1 MELYSK
7 HYEEKKMVF
16 DEKERDL
23 MGDCANLIESLMT
36 DFKEMNEGVNSKIT
50 LPSPDD
56 DGDYCEYTG
65 YEFYS
70 ALWEA
75 RYLLSNLQMRGV
87 IVGRGEVEEK

>member
-1 MELYSK
+1 MRSYSK
-7 HYEEKKMVF
+7 SYKEQRVVF

-23 MGDCANLIESLMT
+23 IGDCANLIESFMN
-36 DFKEMNEGVNSKIT
+36 DFEEMNLGVT

-56 DGDYCEYTG
+56 DGDDCEYPEL
-65 YEFYS
+65 EFYY

-75 RYLLSNLQMRGV
+75 DHLLSNLQMRGV